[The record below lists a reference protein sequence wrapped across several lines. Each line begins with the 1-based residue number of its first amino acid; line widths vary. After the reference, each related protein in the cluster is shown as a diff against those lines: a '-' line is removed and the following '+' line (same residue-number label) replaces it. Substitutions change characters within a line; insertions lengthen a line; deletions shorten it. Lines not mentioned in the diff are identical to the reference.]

1 VSQAEIDLYF
11 AAKDRLAAE
20 DHEGF
25 SKLLHPDVVATV
37 LGWPEP
43 GPFVGRDALVAQLE
57 GLGIEFDG
65 QRYSEIEVVADRDGW
80 IVLTYVWSV
89 RGAHSGVDV
98 DVDVAVAFRVNDE
111 QLVEV
116 HWRGT
121 RDEAFAAAG
130 LLE

>member
-1 VSQAEIDLYF
+1 MSQTEIDLYF
-11 AAKDRLAAE
+11 AAKDRLATE

-25 SKLLHPDVVATV
+25 AKLLHPEVVATV
-37 LGWPEP
+37 VGWPEP

-65 QRYSEIEVVADRDGW
+65 QRYSEIEIVADRDGW
-80 IVLTYVWSV
+80 IALTYVWSV

-98 DVDVAVAFRVNDE
+98 DVDVAVAFRVEDE

-116 HWRGT
+116 HWRDT
-121 RDEAFAAAG
+121 LDEALEAAG
-130 LLE
+130 LGG